1 MIPKKSP
8 NKSGLAAQVVLT
20 GWRERKIMRQPLTT
34 YPLPLTPDVFTLK
47 LVIQLNIKMKNKK
60 NMPIGTNVHPNVTLM
75 IFVINTLAIKM
86 KKKNKNVHPCGSL
99 HHSLSMYYKNCNSA
113 TLQKNVTPGVC
124 IMSNSYRNPVPD
136 LKSPIHQILTFA
148 SLS

>member
-8 NKSGLAAQVVLT
+8 NKSGLAGQVVLI
-20 GWRERKIMRQPLTT
+20 GRRERKIMRQPLTT
-34 YPLPLTPDVFTLK
+34 YPLPFTPDVFTLK
-47 LVIQLNIKMKNKK
+47 PVNQINIIMKNKK
-60 NMPIGTNVHPNVTLM
+60 NMPIGKNVHPNVTLNM
-75 IFVINTLAIKM
+75 LTIMPLYEKM

-99 HHSLSMYYKNCNSA
+99 HHSVSMYYKNCNSA